1 MLRVLHS
8 LSVWG
13 QPGGA
18 LESFSR
24 EEKLHCLKA
33 AYKAR
38 VRNTEMESAMF
49 IALCRFCGLKG
60 KLFMKAS
67 GPVLLFHEVIFTS
80 QEKKKGS
87 NYILLGVEPCLVI
100 VYNIIIISYGKQDI
114 ILIMQM
120 RKPSLKGQK

>member
-1 MLRVLHS
+1 
-8 LSVWG
+8 
-13 QPGGA
+13 
-18 LESFSR
+18 
-24 EEKLHCLKA
+24 
-33 AYKAR
+33 
-38 VRNTEMESAMF
+38 MF
-49 IALCRFCGLKG
+49 VALCRFCGLKG

-100 VYNIIIISYGKQDI
+100 VYNIIIISYGRQDI

-120 RKPSLKGQK
+120 RKPSLKGQSELPKVMKVI